1 MAPDPKFGL
10 GKAFG
15 SGYSVGEKEGSGMKR
30 FLTSGL
36 LVGILVSGL
45 SVWIA
50 PANAAVVTS
59 ECKKVVAQVKSY
71 EGQEKIFAK
80 KYQPVNGIWS
90 WFFTGAYQNKYWNL
104 QKDIVNF
111 EVKMFTHDVANL
123 SCFTLKQQQ
132 YAQKELEE
140 WKGIQSFIS
149 GTPDWI
155 RGFSFVPIDWESIL
169 KIK

>member
-1 MAPDPKFGL
+1 
-10 GKAFG
+10 
-15 SGYSVGEKEGSGMKR
+15 MKR

-36 LVGILVSGL
+36 IVGIVVAGL
-45 SVWIA
+45 SSWIA

-59 ECKKVVAQVKSY
+59 ECKKVVAQIQLY
-71 EGQEKIFAK
+71 EVQEKIFAK

-90 WFFTGAYQNKYWNL
+90 WFFTGAHQNKYWIL

-111 EVKMFTHDVANL
+111 EVKMFTNDVANL

-140 WKGIQSFIS
+140 WKGIQSYIS

>member
-1 MAPDPKFGL
+1 
-10 GKAFG
+10 
-15 SGYSVGEKEGSGMKR
+15 MKR
-30 FLTSGL
+30 FLASGL
-36 LVGILVSGL
+36 LVGIVLSGL
-45 SVWIA
+45 SASIA
-50 PANAAVVTS
+50 PVNAAIVTT
-59 ECKKVVAQVKSY
+59 ECKKVVSQIRSY

-80 KYQPVNGIWS
+80 EYEPVNGIWS
-90 WFFTGAYQNKYWNL
+90 WFFTNAHLNKYWNL
-104 QKDIVNF
+104 QKEIVNF

-140 WKGIQSFIS
+140 WKGIQSFIN

-155 RGFSFVPIDWESIL
+155 TGFSFVPIDWESIL